1 MARCLLEINEDDP
14 KTARRQFLGKVEE
27 EKKEE
32 PKPETLTL
40 EAARALIQGGQLS
53 RRGGKRREVPEDR
66 ITGLGTLIPLPADRV
81 QTERFTVE
89 QIETALILADGMIS
103 RAALLLQCSPDL
115 IRGQVKKYP
124 RLQKA
129 QKELKDATVD
139 MAEAQLM
146 ARMRYG
152 ADMEAIKF
160 FLSCHGKERGYV
172 PRGQAD
178 TGPRSIRITVN
189 PAPAV
194 NRRDI
199 EGPATIIEV
208 VSDTDISEHPA
219 LPAPEGTSP

>member
-1 MARCLLEINEDDP
+1 MARRLLEVNEDDP
-14 KTARRQFLGKVEE
+14 KTARRLLGKVEE

-40 EAARALIQGGQLS
+40 EAARALIMGGQLS
-53 RRGGKRREVPEDR
+53 RRGGKRRDVPEDR
-66 ITGLGTLIPLPADRV
+66 ITGRGTLIPLPAERI

-115 IRGQVKKYP
+115 VRGQIKKYP

-129 QKELKDATVD
+129 QKDLKDATVD
-139 MAEAQLM
+139 MAELQLL
-146 ARMRYG
+146 ARMRFG

-160 FLSCHGKERGYV
+160 FLSCRGKERGYV

-199 EGPATIIEV
+199 EAPTTTIEV
-208 VSDTDISEHPA
+208 TSDADSASSQPA
-219 LPAPEGTSP
+219 LPAPEGTPS